1 MKLRVAILG
10 SGNIGTDLLI
20 KTLRSSVL
28 ECALFV
34 GRHADSPGLTRAR
47 DLGVNVSDRGI
58 DKLLEEPR
66 NYDLVF
72 DATNAIDHRRHWA
85 VLKDLGKTV
94 IDLTP
99 SRVGKMHIPAVDEGV
114 SLDQQNVNMVSCGGQ
129 AAVPLA
135 YLIGKTQ
142 RSVEYIE
149 VVSSIASRGAGPG
162 TRINID
168 EYVETTEEAIR
179 AYSGCERAKTI
190 LILNPAKPDVN
201 MQVTVSAKVK
211 NPDLESLR
219 TGFGDMVKKIQSY
232 VPGYQIVVPPIWE
245 SNRIVASVKIL
256 GRGDYLPPFA
266 GNLDIMNCA
275 AIATAEKQARKRVE
289 SALCSDK

>member
-34 GRHADSPGLTRAR
+34 GRHADSPGLIRAGS
-47 DLGVNVSDRGI
+47 LGVNVSDRGI

-72 DATNAIDHRRHWA
+72 DATNAIDHKRHWPL
-85 VLKDLGKTV
+85 LKDLGKTV

-99 SRVGKMHIPAVDEGV
+99 SRVGKMHVPAVDERT
-114 SLDQQNVNMVSCGGQ
+114 SLDHQNVNMVSCGGQ
-129 AAVPLA
+129 ASVPLA

-142 RSVEYIE
+142 KNVEYIE
-149 VVSSIASRGAGPG
+149 VVSSIASRSAGHG

-179 AYSGCERAKTI
+179 AYSGCGRAKTI
-190 LILNPAKPDVN
+190 LILTPAKPDVN
-201 MQVTVSAKVK
+201 MQVTVSAK
-211 NPDLESLR
+211 
-219 TGFGDMVKKIQSY
+219 
-232 VPGYQIVVPPIWE
+232 
-245 SNRIVASVKIL
+245 
-256 GRGDYLPPFA
+256 
-266 GNLDIMNCA
+266 
-275 AIATAEKQARKRVE
+275 
-289 SALCSDK
+289 